1 MPVMVIMVPVTLQP
15 NALNTAVKDLD
26 RVLQDLACAVSVG
39 QIHNNL
45 LYTILFFFYF
55 IFFYFLSSLM
65 ISDYLQLWIIY
76 ST

>member
-45 LYTILFFFYF
+45 LYKIL
-55 IFFYFLSSLM
+55 YFLSSLV
-65 ISDYLQLWIIY
+65 ISDYLKLWIIY

>member
-45 LYTILFFFYF
+45 LYKIL
-55 IFFYFLSSLM
+55 YFLSSLV

>member
-39 QIHNNL
+39 QIHDNL
-45 LYTILFFFYF
+45 LYKIL
-55 IFFYFLSSLM
+55 YFLSSLV
-65 ISDYLQLWIIY
+65 ISDYLKLWIIY